1 MNCFF
6 LFAYK
11 MRQSYSLS
19 IISYTT
25 LPKNNKINTTF
36 AGILLH
42 NTKYTT
48 SDVEKMKTKKV
59 AVR

>member
-1 MNCFF
+1 M
-6 LFAYK
+6 AYSNIVNLNYDQDVVSSK
-11 MRQSYSLS
+11 GNYFIEIHRQR
-19 IISYTT
+19 T
-25 LPKNNKINTTF
+25 TTF